1 MPLNVVRY
9 PKLCTRDAG
18 ADYLM
23 HLPNWSPSPESNR
36 EASDFET
43 DRSANSLQSSLVR
56 LLSLELRSLAF

>member
-23 HLPNWSPSPESNR
+23 FLKE
-36 EASDFET
+36 
-43 DRSANSLQSSLVR
+43 
-56 LLSLELRSLAF
+56 

>member
-23 HLPNWSPSPESNR
+23 
-36 EASDFET
+36 
-43 DRSANSLQSSLVR
+43 LVEK
-56 LLSLELRSLAF
+56 LVAVPGLEPGNAWV